1 MVMCWCVRQIANQS
15 NMGGGGIADSW
26 AESNDVLAQLWW
38 GGLNHTRSNDRESL
52 FIDGKTRGV
61 KAELADSNDVLAQL
75 GGGLHQHGGE
85 DLAWNSN

>member
-1 MVMCWCVRQIANQS
+1 M
-15 NMGGGGIADSW
+15 
-26 AESNDVLAQLWW
+26 
-38 GGLNHTRSNDRESL
+38 

-75 GGGLHQHGGE
+75 GGGLHEHGGE